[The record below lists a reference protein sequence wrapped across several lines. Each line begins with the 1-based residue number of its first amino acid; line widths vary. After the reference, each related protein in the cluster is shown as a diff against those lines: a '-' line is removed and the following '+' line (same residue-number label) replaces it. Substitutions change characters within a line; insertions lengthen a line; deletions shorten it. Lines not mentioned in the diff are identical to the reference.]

1 MALEELLG
9 PKGFNLIEFP
19 SDSLQKVLSDY
30 LPVEFRVWELL
41 VANIAEF
48 AISSHAKPGVEA
60 PYPVDPDMATYITHK
75 SNTLTYTCPP
85 HRHAPQ
91 IQSEYI
97 FLFTSDCW
105 KLREIL
111 GEEPLT
117 PLLQE
122 PDQVRL
128 KIMESGWDFL
138 PQLSGSHAV
147 VQETVLLWAAKAIV
161 LTDPTL
167 DESNLR
173 QKVRTVAQKLGVTEK
188 ASAQAVAFASSD

>member
-85 HRHAPQ
+85 HRHAHR
-91 IQSEYI
+91 SSRN
-97 FLFTSDCW
+97 TSSC
-105 KLREIL
+105 
-111 GEEPLT
+111 
-117 PLLQE
+117 LQATA
-122 PDQVRL
+122 
-128 KIMESGWDFL
+128 
-138 PQLSGSHAV
+138 GSFV
-147 VQETVLLWAAKAIV
+147 KF
-161 LTDPTL
+161 
-167 DESNLR
+167 
-173 QKVRTVAQKLGVTEK
+173 
-188 ASAQAVAFASSD
+188 SARNR